1 MCIQVDQ
8 IKKVIFEYPGRTF
21 TKDDI
26 DIIAY
31 RAGLKANITWIGG
44 MLVLCVIIVA
54 MFAILLLYLHSIMTK
69 QRSQNNGNQ
78 PNIPTNRSGAG
89 GAQTSASLSKEAIE
103 SISDGAVLKSRIAI
117 IDGTLVVVALI
128 VILFA
133 VLLFFL
139 HKWFKDVDSK
149 VTQTTD
155 PSVTNQRSQNNPQQN
170 IDRNEGVG
178 DIQEV
183 VVQGSQTQGSQDSN
197 KNEQDFPSSSRIGT
211 NEDQI
216 KMLEVVQFE
225 KSIQLVKIQ
234 IDAQA
239 D

>member
-1 MCIQVDQ
+1 MWIQINQ
-8 IKKVIFEYPGRTF
+8 IKKCIVDN
-21 TKDDI
+21 K
-26 DIIAY
+26 IIISF
-31 RAGLKANITWIGG
+31 LVFILILFIGG
-44 MLVLCVIIVA
+44 FSLLKIVQLNNE
-54 MFAILLLYLHSIMTK
+54 FGHDLLAKM
-69 QRSQNNGNQ
+69 RNN
-78 PNIPTNRSGAG
+78 
-89 GAQTSASLSKEAIE
+89 SLSKEAIE